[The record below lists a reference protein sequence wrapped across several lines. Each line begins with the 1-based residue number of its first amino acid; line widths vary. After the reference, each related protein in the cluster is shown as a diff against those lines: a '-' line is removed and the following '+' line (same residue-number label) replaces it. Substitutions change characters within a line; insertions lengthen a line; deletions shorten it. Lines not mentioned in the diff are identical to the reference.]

1 MNLPAI
7 TLPIEISDTVPV
19 LLHPVAVHFA
29 VVLPLVILILELI
42 NLITKRKA
50 LSISVYIL
58 FVMLIGLFVAAYI
71 TGMTDGKEA
80 SPFLGDEG
88 MAALKAHKLLGT
100 YLVYLTLLPLALKV
114 LSLFVQKGWS
124 RALYSLGL
132 VALIALTFFQAKKGG
147 ELVYSYGANVSSQQL
162 LEDKIET
169 LGDDMDALQSGFD
182 EQLTALKAV
191 YKDCNITLI
200 ETNATAVK
208 TGLDMNSTVSK
219 SADVNA
225 SDTVIKNDA
234 NSSVDLN
241 KTKTADTNS
250 SRP

>member
-7 TLPIEISDTVPV
+7 TLPIEISDTIPV

-42 NLITKRKA
+42 NLITKRRA

-58 FVMLIGLFVAAYI
+58 FVMLIGLFVAAYM
-71 TGMTDGKEA
+71 TGVTDGKEA
-80 SPFLGDEG
+80 GPFLSDEG

-114 LSLFVQKGWS
+114 LSLFVRKGWS
-124 RALYSLGL
+124 RGLYALGL

-169 LGDDMDALQSGFD
+169 LEEDIDTLQSSC
-182 EQLTALKAV
+182 EEELAALKER
-191 YKDCNITLI
+191 YSDCNVTLA
-200 ETNATAVK
+200 ETNATVIQTAPD
-208 TGLDMNSTVSK
+208 TNSTLSK
-219 SADVNA
+219 TVDANA
-225 SDTVIKNDA
+225 SDTVIKT
-234 NSSVDLN
+234 DLN
-241 KTKTADTNS
+241 GTAAPQKAKSVDTNS
-250 SRP
+250 SRR

>member
-19 LLHPVAVHFA
+19 LLHPAAVHFA
-29 VVLPLVILILELI
+29 VVLPLVILILELV

-50 LSISVYIL
+50 LSVTVYIL
-58 FVMLIGLFVAAYI
+58 FVLLLAVFIAAYA
-71 TGMTDGKEA
+71 TGLTDGKEA
-80 SPFLGDEG
+80 GPFLSDEG
-88 MAALKAHKLLGT
+88 SEALKAHRVLGT
-100 YLVYLTLLPLALKV
+100 YLVYLALLPLGLKV
-114 LSLFVQKGWS
+114 LSLFVKKGWS

-132 VALIALTFFQAKKGG
+132 VVLIALTFFQAKKGG
-147 ELVYSYGANVSSQQL
+147 ELVYGYGANVASQQL

-182 EQLTALKAV
+182 EQLRTLKAA

-219 SADVNA
+219 AADVNA

-234 NSSVDLN
+234 NGSVDLN

-250 SRP
+250 SRH